1 MSKVF
6 LALGSNKGNREI
18 YLKNAVEE
26 LKTNS
31 NINLLSTSSV
41 YETRPYGDVPQNNYL
56 NGVILIETNL
66 LPNEIYFLIK
76 KIEKKVGRTDSVRW
90 GEREIDIDIILIDSL
105 IFENE
110 NIIIPH
116 KEYDLRDFVLVPL
129 CEIDSKIIDPKSG
142 IRLIEKIEL
151 LNEKFIIEKVSFT
164 LN

>member
-1 MSKVF
+1 MGKVF
-6 LALGSNKGNREI
+6 LALGSNKGNREV

-56 NGVILIETNL
+56 NVVILIETNL

>member
-1 MSKVF
+1 MKNNSK
-6 LALGSNKGNREI
+6 
-18 YLKNAVEE
+18 
-26 LKTNS
+26 
-31 NINLLSTSSV
+31 INLLSTSSI
-41 YETRPYGDVPQNNYL
+41 YETRPYGTVPQNNYL
-56 NGVILIETNL
+56 NAVISIETNL

-76 KIEKKVGRTDSVRW
+76 KIEREVGRTDSIRW

-129 CEIDSKIIDPKSG
+129 CEIDSEIIDPKTG
-142 IRLIEKIEL
+142 IKLTERIKL
-151 LNEKFIIEKVSFT
+151 LNEKFIIDKVDFT

>member
-129 CEIDSKIIDPKSG
+129 CEIDSKNPKSG

>member
-129 CEIDSKIIDPKSG
+129 REIDSKIIDPKSG